1 MSGAESIAAITAVK
15 RATSDGRIVDVRPLS
30 DKEVCER
37 GLHREKE
44 QQGYRP
50 TDTVYE
56 DTGTGETFIGSGSGR
71 GVIEPFP

>member
-1 MSGAESIAAITAVK
+1 MKRTA
-15 RATSDGRIVDVRPLS
+15 SDGRIVDVRPLS
-30 DKEVCER
+30 DKEVRER
-37 GLHREKE
+37 RLHREKE

-56 DTGTGETFIGSGSGR
+56 EIDTGETFIGSGSGQ